1 MVYCSKCGKK
11 NPDDVAYCDKCGA
24 KLEKT
29 ESQLEKNID
38 HFGEEMEQ
46 IGKKI
51 KKTAEDLASPPKDDD
66 KSPRKLY
73 RSGKDKIISG
83 VCGGLGEYF
92 DIDPLLVRVLFI
104 ILLFPTVGTWTL
116 VYLLLWILVPRNPNH
131 KW

>member
-24 KLEKT
+24 KLVKA

-46 IGKKI
+46 MGKKI
-51 KKTAEDLASPPKDDD
+51 KKTAEDLTTPAKNGEASPK
-66 KSPRKLY
+66 KLY
-73 RSGKDKIISG
+73 RSGKDKIIAG

-92 DIDPLLVRVLFI
+92 DIDPLLIRVIFVV
-104 ILLFPTVGTWTL
+104 LLVVSLGFMTL
-116 VYLLLWILVPRNPNH
+116 GYLLLWILVPRNPNH